1 MNKSVLSVSL
11 LLALAGCSC
20 SNQAEKQDENQTED
34 DLTKVERHFEEFHIE
49 GIYDGTFPAA
59 DCDGI
64 RTQLVLNHDNTYTL
78 RSEYLGHKG
87 ATLQTHGTY
96 HILGD
101 MVIELHAD
109 SSKVN
114 TYYKILNN
122 HQLMLSDADGTLN
135 HGALTQYYI
144 LTKER

>member
-1 MNKSVLSVSL
+1 MNKSVLSVAL
-11 LLALAGCSC
+11 LLALAGCTC
-20 SNQAEKQDENQTED
+20 SNQAEKQNKNQTED
-34 DLTKVERHFEEFHIE
+34 DLAKVEGHFEEFHIE

-78 RSEYLGHKG
+78 RSEYLGHKD
-87 ATLQTHGTY
+87 ATFQTHGTY

-101 MVIELHAD
+101 MLIELHAD
-109 SSKVN
+109 SSMVN

>member
-1 MNKSVLSVSL
+1 MLNVLLIFSSL
-11 LLALAGCSC
+11 V
-20 SNQAEKQDENQTED
+20 
-34 DLTKVERHFEEFHIE
+34 LTKIDIFFYYVP
-49 GIYDGTFPAA
+49 FPAA

-87 ATLQTHGTY
+87 ATFQTHGTY